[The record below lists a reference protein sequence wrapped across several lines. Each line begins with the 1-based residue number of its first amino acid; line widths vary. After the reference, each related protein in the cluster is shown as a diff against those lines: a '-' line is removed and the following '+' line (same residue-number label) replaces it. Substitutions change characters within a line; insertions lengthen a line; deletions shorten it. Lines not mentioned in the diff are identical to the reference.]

1 MRVTNFGRKKDTLR
15 MAGMFLIIFFVLTFN
30 FFITTAAQGD
40 QAELIQRLLTDPEGL
55 VKYVTGI
62 YPPALWVTRA
72 LSSTGIP
79 AFFNLL
85 YFLALSATTLL
96 LFGLAGSRY
105 FYRGLIGGEEVARGP
120 KISEEALGKRLS
132 RSTSPVYAIALR
144 EIKLLFRTPIYLFN
158 SVALLLIIPVVLLI
172 PALTGGGGIGQIVEM
187 AFATGNRAALVLVAG
202 AFMGGMALFTPAAS
216 SSFSREGKLF
226 WISQVIPMSP
236 REQIRGKILYSLM
249 IAWLAVPLVV
259 LFSIRT
265 VPLTFSELVIAVL
278 LGTALSFPAITISLL
293 IDLLRPYLDW
303 DNPQKPIKQN
313 VNVLLAMVAGAGLFY
328 AIYFLT
334 RQVMAVGVGSF
345 GLYLTVLL
353 LSLVTGLIPYSI
365 LIKIADSRYRDI
377 QV

>member
-1 MRVTNFGRKKDTLR
+1 
-15 MAGMFLIIFFVLTFN
+15 
-30 FFITTAAQGD
+30 
-40 QAELIQRLLTDPEGL
+40 
-55 VKYVTGI
+55 
-62 YPPALWVTRA
+62 
-72 LSSTGIP
+72 
-79 AFFNLL
+79 
-85 YFLALSATTLL
+85 L